1 MDETLAKHPIAIAS
15 ERSGLSQD
23 LLRIWERRYRAVEPS
38 RGPGGQRAYSDAD
51 ITRLRLL
58 NAVTSA
64 GRSIGQ
70 VAGLSTDELTR
81 MAQDDNAARA
91 ERDKG
96 GAAAA
101 SRNEGSAAAH
111 IVKLALASTARLD
124 APDLEHSLRRAIAQL
139 GIMSFIEDVASP
151 ILRRIGEEWHAGR
164 LTIAHEHLASS
175 TIDDIVAESMRAI
188 GRGAGEP
195 TVLVATPTGERHA
208 IGATLVGATAAS
220 EGWCV
225 LYLGPDVPASD
236 IAAAAIATKARA
248 IAMSVIYVQDR
259 ARTVGELR
267 ALRAL
272 LSPSVSIV
280 VGGAGVAGMED
291 ELGQIGIRV
300 GASLRDLASLVD
312 HATTGSENRS
322 SPASPS
328 TSGQP

>member
-1 MDETLAKHPIAIAS
+1 MDNTLPKHPIAIAS

-23 LLRIWERRYRAVEPS
+23 RLRIWERRYRAVEPS
-38 RGPGGQRAYSDAD
+38 RGPGGHRTYSDAD

-64 GRSIGQ
+64 GRGIRQ

-91 ERDKG
+91 ERNEG
-96 GAAAA
+96 GAGAEA
-101 SRNEGSAAAH
+101 RNERSGAAH

-124 APDLEHSLRRAIAQL
+124 APDLEHGLRRAIAQL
-139 GIMSFIEDVASP
+139 GITSFIEDVASP
-151 ILRRIGEEWHAGR
+151 ILRRIGEEWHEGR
-164 LTIAHEHLASS
+164 LTTAHEHLASS
-175 TIDDIVAESMRAI
+175 TIHDIVAESMRAI

-220 EGWCV
+220 EGWRV
-225 LYLGPDVPASD
+225 LYLGADLPARD
-236 IAAAAIATKARA
+236 IAAAAVATKARA

-259 ARTVGELR
+259 ARTVGELS

-291 ELGQIGIRV
+291 ELGEIGIRV
-300 GASLRDLASLVD
+300 GASLRDLRDALARAADVVD
-312 HATTGSENRS
+312 QDA
-322 SPASPS
+322 A
-328 TSGQP
+328 

>member
-1 MDETLAKHPIAIAS
+1 MDDTRQKHPIAIAS

-23 LLRIWERRYRAVEPS
+23 VLRIWERRYRAVEPS
-38 RGPGGQRAYSDAD
+38 RGPGGHRAYSDAD

-81 MAQDDNAARA
+81 MAQDDSAARA

-96 GAAAA
+96 AAD
-101 SRNEGSAAAH
+101 SRNERSDAAH

-124 APDLEHSLRRAIAQL
+124 APDLEHSLRRAIVQL
-139 GIMSFIEDVASP
+139 GITSFIEDVASP

-175 TIDDIVAESMRAI
+175 TIHDIVAESMRAI
-188 GRGAGEP
+188 GRGVGEP
-195 TVLVATPTGERHA
+195 TVLVATPIGERHA
-208 IGATLVGATAAS
+208 IGAALVGATAAS
-220 EGWCV
+220 EGWRV
-225 LYLGPDVPASD
+225 LYLGADLPARD
-236 IAAAAIATKARA
+236 IAAAATATKARA
-248 IAMSVIYVQDR
+248 IAMSVIYVQDH
-259 ARTVGELR
+259 ARTVGELS

-291 ELGQIGIRV
+291 ELGQLGIRV
-300 GASLRDLASLVD
+300 GASLRDLRDVLATAADVVD
-312 HATTGSENRS
+312 QE
-322 SPASPS
+322 
-328 TSGQP
+328 TSRDA

>member
-1 MDETLAKHPIAIAS
+1 MDDTLPKHPIAIAS

-38 RGPGGQRAYSDAD
+38 RGPGGHRAYSDAD

-58 NAVTSA
+58 NEVTSA

-70 VAGLSTDELTR
+70 VAGLSTDELKR
-81 MAQDDNAARA
+81 MAQDDNAAA

-96 GAAAA
+96 GAAAK
-101 SRNEGSAAAH
+101 SRNERSAAAAH

-139 GIMSFIEDVASP
+139 GITSFIEDVATP
-151 ILRRIGEEWHAGR
+151 ILWRIGEDWHAGR

-175 TIDDIVAESMRAI
+175 TIHDLVAESMRAI
-188 GRGAGEP
+188 GGGAGEP

-220 EGWCV
+220 EGWRV
-225 LYLGPDVPASD
+225 IYLGTDLPARD

-259 ARTVGELR
+259 ARTVGELS

-300 GASLRDLASLVD
+300 GASLRDLRDVLAGAADVVD
-312 HATTGSENRS
+312 EGVA
-322 SPASPS
+322 
-328 TSGQP
+328 